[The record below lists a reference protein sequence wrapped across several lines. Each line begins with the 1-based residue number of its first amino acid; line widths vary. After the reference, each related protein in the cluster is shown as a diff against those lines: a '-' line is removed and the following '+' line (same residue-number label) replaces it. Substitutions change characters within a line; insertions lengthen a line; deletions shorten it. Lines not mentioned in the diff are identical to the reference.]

1 MFYHA
6 WELNSSVTILF
17 VAGDDDD
24 NSHNSTVPCK
34 DLQKALKRDDLEILA
49 AI

>member
-1 MFYHA
+1 MPGSYIHL
-6 WELNSSVTILF
+6 WRSCLLTT
-17 VAGDDDD
+17 DDDD
-24 NSHNSTVPCK
+24 DPHNFTVTCK